1 MPDRSYTIR
10 KGVNGIY
17 FRMEFGEVTVSLAD
31 TMTLDNFIAT
41 SNLLNVVLWKKSNG
55 AEMTNTHAANNVIT
69 ITGAGTDLP
78 CIYMAYGV
86 KA

>member
-1 MPDRSYTIR
+1 MVDRSYTIR

-31 TMTLDNFIAT
+31 TMTLDNFNAT
-41 SNLLNVVLWKKSNG
+41 SNLLNVVLWKKVDG
-55 AEMTNTHAANNVIT
+55 TEMTNDHVTNNIVVID
-69 ITGAGTDLP
+69 GAGTDIP
-78 CIYMAYGV
+78 CVYMAYGV